1 MNDMNKQMHYVLYHA
16 DETDVSVNAV
26 VQNESIWVTQKA
38 MADLFDCT
46 SDNISQ
52 HLKNIY
58 AEGELEKEAT
68 TEIFSVVQKEGKEKA
83 ESEYDGFNK
92 TQKINS
98 DFDRVVSGMLKRAKG
113 ENKNA

>member
-46 SDNISQ
+46 SDNVSQ

-68 TEIFSVVQKEGKEKA
+68 TEIFSVVQKERNRNVSRNEKC
-83 ESEYDGFNK
+83 FNS
-92 TQKINS
+92 N
-98 DFDRVVSGMLKRAKG
+98 
-113 ENKNA
+113 ENKITVNK